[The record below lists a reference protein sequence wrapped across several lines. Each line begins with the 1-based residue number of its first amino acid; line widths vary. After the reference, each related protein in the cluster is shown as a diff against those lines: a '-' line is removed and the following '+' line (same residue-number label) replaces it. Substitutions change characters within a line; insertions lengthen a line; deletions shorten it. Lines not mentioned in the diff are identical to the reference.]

1 MKKTSIISLAA
12 LCATAVLGNIS
23 VMAAE
28 DAMSTDPLQ
37 VANIPVVAATLDT
50 TAMPEYTANGT
61 GMKFKLSTPIRSIYD
76 EMRDFELEGVVLDQ
90 FAHQH
95 YIPGVSL
102 ENSASMFDKSTC
114 GIAGCNEDYYIGVQ
128 TTDLSKH
135 KERCDAEAGR
145 VTTFDEFMTSQ
156 LADYRTGKTATD
168 PYGSVE
174 TWKSFTLNNRE
185 WFVWVKED
193 KASIFNGVFCKVF
206 TVVGDKFVGAEI
218 QVRDDQQAGTA
229 WMLNPTA
236 DAHNNLDL
244 VRSIVTEFVTTV
256 TLN

>member
-28 DAMSTDPLQ
+28 DATSTDPLQ

-61 GMKFKLSTPIRSIYD
+61 GMKFKFSTPIRSIYD

-95 YIPGVSL
+95 YIQGVSF

-128 TTDLSKH
+128 TTDLNKH
-135 KERCDAEAGR
+135 KGRCDAEAGR

>member
-1 MKKTSIISLAA
+1 
-12 LCATAVLGNIS
+12 
-23 VMAAE
+23 
-28 DAMSTDPLQ
+28 
-37 VANIPVVAATLDT
+37 
-50 TAMPEYTANGT
+50 
-61 GMKFKLSTPIRSIYD
+61 
-76 EMRDFELEGVVLDQ
+76 MRDFELEGVVLDQ